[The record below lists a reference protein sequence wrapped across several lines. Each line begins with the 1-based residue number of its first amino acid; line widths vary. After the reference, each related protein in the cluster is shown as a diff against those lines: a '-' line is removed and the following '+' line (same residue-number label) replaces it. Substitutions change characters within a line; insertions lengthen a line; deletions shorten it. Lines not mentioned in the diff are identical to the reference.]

1 MGFMND
7 AKAQEAGKRA
17 RDAYANGDYVLVYK
31 FIEANATSKSTAP
44 MTGIGDQI
52 AAVESAGW
60 MLQNMAAAEGKALT
74 GERIA
79 LVCLFRR
86 RNQ

>member
-7 AKAQEAGKRA
+7 AKAQEAGRRA
-17 RDAYANGDYVLVYK
+17 HEAYIKGDYVLVYK
-31 FIEANATSKSTAP
+31 FIEANTNSKATAP
-44 MTGIGDQI
+44 MTGIADQI
-52 AAVESAGW
+52 QAVESAGW

>member
-1 MGFMND
+1 MGFIND

-17 RDAYANGDYVLVYK
+17 RQAYDNGDFVLVYK

-44 MTGIGDQI
+44 MTGVAEQI
-52 AAVESAGW
+52 QAVESNGW
-60 MLQNMAAAEGKALT
+60 MLSNMAAAEGKALT
-74 GERIA
+74 GERVA

-86 RNQ
+86 RS

>member
-1 MGFMND
+1 MND
-7 AKAQEAGKRA
+7 AKAQQAGKQA
-17 RDAYANGDYVLVYK
+17 HEAYARGDYVLVYK
-31 FIEANATSKSTAP
+31 FIEANTNSRATAP
-44 MTGIGDQI
+44 MTGIADQI
-52 AAVESAGW
+52 QAVESQGW

-74 GERIA
+74 GERTA